1 MGTETKTETIVLT
14 GASGK
19 KYTFYV
25 YDWGAE
31 FKKVGGVYAVL
42 KAVRNQAGSLTYYV
56 IYIGQ
61 TGDLSERFDNHH
73 KVDCFRRNGANRIS
87 AFSEGNEKSRLAAE
101 SDLIAAYDPPC
112 NDKG

>member
-1 MGTETKTETIVLT
+1 VLT

-25 YDWGAE
+25 YPWGTE
-31 FKKVGGVYAVL
+31 FKAVGGVYAVL
-42 KAVRNQAGSLTYYV
+42 KNNGSTNSV

-73 KVDCFRRNGANRIS
+73 KKDCFRRHGATHIA
-87 AFSEGNEKSRLAAE
+87 AFVEGNEQARLAAE
-101 SDLIAAYDPPC
+101 SDLIAAYNPPC
-112 NDKG
+112 NEKG

>member
-1 MGTETKTETIVLT
+1 MATETKTETIVLT
-14 GASGK
+14 GASGN

-25 YDWGAE
+25 HGLGTE
-31 FKKVGGVYAVL
+31 FKAAGGVYAVL
-42 KAVRNQAGSLTYYV
+42 KAVSNQAGSLTYYV

-73 KVDCFRRNGANRIS
+73 KADCFRRNGANRIS
-87 AFSEGNEKSRLAAE
+87 AFCEGTEKARLAAE
-101 SDLIAAYDPPC
+101 SDLIAKYDPPC